1 MGDWDGGVFWGGPIS
16 VGPQRGRLPGGG
28 GQHGRGHRVLHGQR
42 GIPSTCG
49 RRYGAVA
56 AVEVGG
62 VYRVVGR
69 IWREGGS
76 ESIGGEGVQICGG
89 GVVAGGGL
97 RARDVVVAA
106 VVVVVVVVVVRVWL
120 LLVLWW

>member
-1 MGDWDGGVFWGGPIS
+1 MGCWDGGMFWGGPIS

-28 GQHGRGHRVLHGQR
+28 GQHGRGHRVLHWRR
-42 GIPSTCG
+42 GIPSTRG
-49 RRYGAVA
+49 RLYGAVA

-69 IWREGGS
+69 VWREGGS

-89 GVVAGGGL
+89 GVVAGGYL
-97 RARDVVVAA
+97 RARDVTVVVVVVVA
-106 VVVVVVVVVVRVWL
+106 VVVVVVGV

>member
-1 MGDWDGGVFWGGPIS
+1 MFWGGPVS

-28 GQHGRGHRVLHGQR
+28 GQDGRGHRVLHWRR

-49 RRYGAVA
+49 RRDGAVA

-69 IWREGGS
+69 VWREGGS
-76 ESIGGEGVQICGG
+76 ESIGGKGVQVRGG
-89 GVVAGGGL
+89 GVVAGGCL
-97 RARDVVVAA
+97 RARDVVVVVVVA
-106 VVVVVVVVVVRVWL
+106 VVVVGVL
-120 LLVLWW
+120 LLVLVLWW